1 MEDNKLQSKFP
12 AMVKDKGQYLLVF
25 GIIASMLVVANIP
38 IFVIFFFGVFAYLVV
53 KILFSG
59 HRSDTRE
66 IFEFYLAAN
75 EILRDD
81 DRKWFGFE
89 INEVILRGEGI
100 LQRMG
105 AAPPLVHFA
114 LGALYTKTTDHSSAI
129 KYLSNVLGDNS
140 IDESAYMYP
149 TAELRNY
156 VKVLRKIEREPA
168 DAPLTSAAVRSLER
182 SRRLRGPALLEASR
196 KRLSESKNQ
205 HELEG
210 TAKAVAPITNTE
222 GIRQYRL
229 PDNVIDMAANAF
241 GRSKVNEE
249 KKKDER
255 PDQDPFADRKP
266 ISEVLRDIYD
276 EKAQ

>member
-81 DRKWFGFE
+81 DRKWFGF
-89 INEVILRGEGI
+89 
-100 LQRMG
+100 
-105 AAPPLVHFA
+105 
-114 LGALYTKTTDHSSAI
+114 
-129 KYLSNVLGDNS
+129 VLGDNS

-229 PDNVIDMAANAF
+229 PDNVIDMAANAS